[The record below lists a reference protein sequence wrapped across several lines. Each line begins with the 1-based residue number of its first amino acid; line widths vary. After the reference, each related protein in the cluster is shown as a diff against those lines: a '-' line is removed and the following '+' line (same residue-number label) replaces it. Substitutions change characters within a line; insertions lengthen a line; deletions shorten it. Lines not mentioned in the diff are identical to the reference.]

1 MSAKRRPIGYWLKH
15 LDRLIE
21 DGFER
26 TLIDEGLTRR
36 HWQLLNVLHDGPTT
50 RDSAAGRMASFLV
63 DGRVELDRAVDDLGR
78 RGLVGAHDHDTLSLT
93 DEGERAF
100 RSVQDKIAEFRRL
113 VSKGLDDDEYDRV
126 VDALE
131 RMAGNLEAYA
141 EPVTVPGSFVQQDSV
156 GV

>member
-1 MSAKRRPIGYWLKH
+1 MSAKRRPIGYWLKR

-26 TLIDEGLTRR
+26 TLIDQGLTRR
-36 HWQLLNVLHDGPTT
+36 HWQLLNVVHEGPTT
-50 RDSAAGRMASFLV
+50 RGAATGKMASFLV
-63 DGRVELDRAVDDLGR
+63 DGRVELDRAVDDLSR
-78 RGLVGAHDHDTLSLT
+78 RGLVTAHDDDTLSLT

-100 RSVQDKIAEFRRL
+100 KGVQEKVGEFRKL
-113 VSKGLDDDEYDRV
+113 VTKGLGEDEYDKI

-131 RMAGNLEAYA
+131 RMTGNLEAYVD
-141 EPVTVPGSFVQQDSV
+141 PVTVAGSFGQQDSV

>member
-26 TLIDEGLTRR
+26 TLIDEGFTRR
-36 HWQLLNVLHDGPTT
+36 HWQLLNVVQEGPTT
-50 RDSAAGRMASFLV
+50 RDTAAAKMASFLV

-78 RGLVGAHDHDTLSLT
+78 RGLIAAHDDDTLSLT
-93 DEGERAF
+93 EEGERAF
-100 RSVQDKIAEFRRL
+100 AAVQAKVGEFRML
-113 VSKGLDDDEYDRV
+113 VTKGLDEDEYDRV

-131 RMAGNLEAYA
+131 RMAGNLEKYV
-141 EPVTVPGSFVQQDSV
+141 ELTVPGSFDQQDSV